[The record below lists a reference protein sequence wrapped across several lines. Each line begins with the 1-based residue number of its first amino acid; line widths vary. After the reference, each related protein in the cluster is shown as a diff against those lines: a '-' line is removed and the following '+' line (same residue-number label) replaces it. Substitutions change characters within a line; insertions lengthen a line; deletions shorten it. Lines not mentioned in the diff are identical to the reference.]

1 MEKDCSVVYSS
12 SSNEDRYNGE
22 MRRCGKCSKRDN
34 HLVGTKARS
43 TIHHQNP
50 SNTIHWL
57 TNIPFIALKV
67 KHSQTLHSFCP
78 IRLIRWMSTI
88 KRCHKDFTGSRSV
101 VCAKLR
107 IEGGVVSIVQSG
119 PITMWSDTT
128 IFAHARIR
136 GDSPQNSK
144 MWCITTDIIAKPGR
158 LASQKMWCEATL

>member
-12 SSNEDRYNGE
+12 SSNEDRYFWGTE
-22 MRRCGKCSKRDN
+22 LREVYKRDN
-34 HLVGTKARS
+34 QLVGTKARS
-43 TIHHQNP
+43 TIHHQ
-50 SNTIHWL
+50 IQA
-57 TNIPFIALKV
+57 IPFIGWLTYP
-67 KHSQTLHSFCP
+67 SLHWKSHIPKLLHTFCP

-158 LASQKMWCEATL
+158 PASQKMWCEATL